1 MRIATIITAAAL
13 TLSASAA
20 MADHLDS
27 VLGGA
32 IGGAAGAAIGQSVG
46 GRDGAIIGSAIGGA
60 TGVILTQQQRER
72 VIIRQP
78 RPQPV
83 YYAVPVQPRPVYYMV
98 KPDKHFYKHH
108 RKHGHWGDRGGWDNR
123 GWGDRDRWGDD
134 D

>member
-1 MRIATIITAAAL
+1 MRISTLVTAAL
-13 TLSASAA
+13 LSLSASYA

-60 TGVILTQQQRER
+60 TGVILTQQRER
-72 VIIRQP
+72 VIVRQP

-83 YYAVPVQPRPVYYMV
+83 VYAVPVQPRPVYYV
-98 KPDKHFYKHH
+98 VQPDRHFKHF
-108 RKHGHWGDRGGWDNR
+108 RKHGHWDNR
-123 GWGDRDRWGDD
+123 GGWGDRGRWGEDD
-134 D
+134 

>member
-1 MRIATIITAAAL
+1 MRISTLVTAAVLAL
-13 TLSASAA
+13 PASYA

-60 TGVILTQQQRER
+60 TGVIMTQQRER

-83 YYAVPVQPRPVYYMV
+83 YYAVPVQPRPVYYIV
-98 KPDKHFYKHH
+98 KPDKHFYKHY
-108 RKHGHWGDRGGWDNR
+108 RKHGHWGDRGGW
-123 GWGDRDRWGDD
+123 GDRDRWGDD